1 LKQNSNWPF
10 LCNYQTVLSYWV
22 RQWHKASSS
31 NPIGS
36 TIQSNQKEI
45 RVLKQDV

>member
-1 LKQNSNWPF
+1 MQLSDSF
-10 LCNYQTVLSYWV
+10 VILSQTVA
-22 RQWHKASSS
+22 QASSS
-31 NPIGS
+31 NPIGP